1 MLAFSI
7 AFAKG
12 INTTSSIDHFLLAGV
27 ERVALSTN
35 IQVQVFGQR
44 GANRKLIATTALHVG
59 GVVSRMNTLFHGDS
73 LKKCLAMLT
82 KKTRDCNCI
91 FGRFVRFS
99 YF

>member
-1 MLAFSI
+1 MEQSAQAEKGEAIDLVLAFSI

-59 GVVSRMNTLFHGDS
+59 GVVSRMNALFHGDS
-73 LKKCLAMLT
+73 LKK
-82 KKTRDCNCI
+82 
-91 FGRFVRFS
+91 
-99 YF
+99 